1 MENPQR
7 VIYACAIL
15 VAGSCPV
22 SQTLSTPSL
31 PSSLAKTPERK
42 RKRGVKNPVPRKK
55 RRDETRRERERVRG
69 VEKRRRRRWGGE
81 KEEGGGDCAILS
93 LLVTPLSSCRGYNAT
108 LKYRRKYK
116 GGKGMKEWKDE
127 IWRRRKEGKR
137 ERERE
142 SVRVSRHLSRGHT
155 CRALLE
161 SRKGDSPAKSNPI
174 SLFLSPSPSP
184 ITRATTGGTLKRD
197 KLEPP
202 FRTKPTLFLSLSF
215 ELRCGRQPFFLFF
228 PPFRAHLVSITAHRL

>member
-31 PSSLAKTPERK
+31 PPSLPLQNSREEEEE
-42 RKRGVKNPVPRKK
+42 GGKK
-55 RRDETRRERERVRG
+55 IPLPGKERRDETRRERERVRG

-116 GGKGMKEWKDE
+116 GGEGMKEWKDE
-127 IWRRRKEGKR
+127 IWKRRKEGKR
-137 ERERE
+137 ERERRRAC
-142 SVRVSRHLSRGHT
+142 VCRAT
-155 CRALLE
+155 CREGTRVARYW
-161 SRKGDSPAKSNPI
+161 SRERVT
-174 SLFLSPSPSP
+174 LRQ
-184 ITRATTGGTLKRD
+184 RATPFPYSYPPLPPLLRVPLRGGL
-197 KLEPP
+197 
-202 FRTKPTLFLSLSF
+202 
-215 ELRCGRQPFFLFF
+215 
-228 PPFRAHLVSITAHRL
+228 

>member
-1 MENPQR
+1 MCDIGGRQ
-7 VIYACAIL
+7 
-15 VAGSCPV
+15 
-22 SQTLSTPSL
+22 LSRFPNSL
-31 PSSLAKTPERK
+31 HPLPPFLSRQNSREEEEE
-42 RKRGVKNPVPRKK
+42 GGKK
-55 RRDETRRERERVRG
+55 IPLPGKERRDETRRERERVRG

-116 GGKGMKEWKDE
+116 GGEGMREWKDE
-127 IWRRRKEGKR
+127 IWKRRKEGKV

-184 ITRATTGGTLKRD
+184 TTRATTGGTLKRD

-202 FRTKPTLFLSLSF
+202 FRTKPTLSLSLSF
-215 ELRCGRQPFFLFF
+215 ELRCGENPSFSFSLLSGRTS
-228 PPFRAHLVSITAHRL
+228 FR